1 MDDCLDSVGGSKW
14 FTTLDANT
22 GYWKINVDTADK
34 ENTAFTTHLGIYQFL
49 RMPFGLKNVRGLSK
63 GHWIGSCRELCCLV
77 YLDDIIIF
85 SRSAEQHLKDLDLVL
100 GMLARSN
107 VSLKFKKCKFFTTKV
122 KYLGRL

>member
-1 MDDCLDSVGGSKW
+1 MIVWTPWEDQSGSLLLMPILDTGKSMW
-14 FTTLDANT
+14 TLLIR
-22 GYWKINVDTADK
+22 KIPH
-34 ENTAFTTHLGIYQFL
+34 FTTHLGIYQFL

-63 GHWIGSCRELCCLV
+63 GHWIRSCRELCCLV